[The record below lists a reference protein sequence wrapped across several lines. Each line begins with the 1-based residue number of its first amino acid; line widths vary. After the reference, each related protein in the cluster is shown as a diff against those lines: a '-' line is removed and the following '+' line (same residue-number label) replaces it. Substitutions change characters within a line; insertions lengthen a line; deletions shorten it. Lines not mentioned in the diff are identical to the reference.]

1 MKNVILSVAMLLI
14 LGSNTTATAQRHRH
28 TPRTE
33 TVATTPG
40 NANQQQPAAKTQSQA
55 DADDEGIEAF
65 SDTTTC
71 AMPTRWQ
78 LLATKALM
86 PQANTTP
93 ATMTTH
99 SLGSPLLA
107 QQVSLV

>member
-1 MKNVILSVAMLLI
+1 MLLI

-55 DADDEGIEAF
+55 AADDEGIEAF
-65 SDTTTC
+65 SDTTTVC
-71 AMPTRWQ
+71 DADS
-78 LLATKALM
+78 LAAAGNKI
-86 PQANTTP
+86 
-93 ATMTTH
+93 
-99 SLGSPLLA
+99 SER
-107 QQVSLV
+107 